1 MVVIGAKPTKFTYP
15 FVLKACAALEH
26 IDNGVKIHDDV
37 KRDWLASDVYIS
49 TALVDFYVK
58 CGCLLEARQV
68 FNEMPERDVAWNA
81 MISGFSI
88 HGMHGDLIHFA
99 LEMQEMGV
107 SPNSSTLVTILPVIG
122 EANEVI
128 AGKAVH
134 RLSVRRGIDSDVMMG
149 TGRLDMNGKCGWLV
163 YARRIFHAM
172 TFRNVVTWSAMI
184 GACIACDCTQESLE
198 LFEQMRVED
207 VGSLPPVTLAT
218 VFQDDATKFFEE
230 MSFKDSVFLIVL
242 LSLDVFKM
250 EVQRKKHYMVGWEI
264 FIMLG

>member
-1 MVVIGAKPTKFTYP
+1 MLSRVINNQTHKIYVP
-15 FVLKACAALEH
+15 VLKACAALEH

-81 MISGFSI
+81 MISGFLI

-107 SPNSSTLVTILPVIG
+107 SPNSSTLVTILLVIG
-122 EANEVI
+122 EVNEVI
-128 AGKAVH
+128 AGKAVQ

-172 TFRNVVTWSAMI
+172 TFRNEVTWSAMI
-184 GACIACDCTQESLE
+184 GDCIACDCTQESLE

-218 VFQDDATKFFEE
+218 VFQGRLT
-230 MSFKDSVFLIVL
+230 
-242 LSLDVFKM
+242 
-250 EVQRKKHYMVGWEI
+250 
-264 FIMLG
+264 